1 MEHGNTETG
10 QRDFI
15 SSVCVCVFITGS
27 KLSTSY
33 GLYSWYSLSSLETLY
48 ASSRKTSQPNN
59 KAAFLKTAREKQLS
73 KQISHTNTWYTGRT
87 GVPSRI
93 LFKQLAMQSVS
104 LTMDNRKRRHSELQH
119 SSRRAGQVLTV
130 WFVWIEVKAVA
141 MTMAQKIKRPT
152 LQHLLPWQPLVR
164 MCCLSGSS
172 SKEGGGQKGK
182 NKKKCRSSYNK
193 RHHFDAALKGKQI
206 RRLQETSR
214 GDYFCSSR
222 FINMHVW
229 FFGLQS

>member
-1 MEHGNTETG
+1 M
-10 QRDFI
+10 
-15 SSVCVCVFITGS
+15 FITGS

-33 GLYSWYSLSSLETLY
+33 GLYSWYSLSSLDTLY

-73 KQISHTNTWYTGRT
+73 KQISHTDTRNTGIT

-93 LFKQLAMQSVS
+93 LFKQLAMQSMS
-104 LTMDNRKRRHSELQH
+104 LTMDKRKRSHPELQH

-130 WFVWIEVKAVA
+130 WFVWTEVKVVA
-141 MTMAQKIKRPT
+141 MTMAQKKTWARSAASVAMTTASPY
-152 LQHLLPWQPLVR
+152 V
-164 MCCLSGSS
+164 LSERLKQQG
-172 SKEGGGQKGK
+172 EGEGK